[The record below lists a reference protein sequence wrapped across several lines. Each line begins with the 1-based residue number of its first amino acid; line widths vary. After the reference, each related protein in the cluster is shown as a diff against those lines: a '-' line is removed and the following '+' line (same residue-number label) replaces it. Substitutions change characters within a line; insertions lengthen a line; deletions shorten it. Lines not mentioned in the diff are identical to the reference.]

1 MSFNPLSKAQSYTS
15 RFFSVLCRLM
25 LIVGFCFALTS
36 MAARASAAQNQFV
49 DKDGQVVRIY
59 KLEPY
64 SAGALILPRD
74 IRGDYYLYSPV
85 ECTDPKEG
93 FETRLHIDRYQIH
106 FGFIASCKAK
116 SIVKSRKLYRLTI
129 RCNHEEGTSSQSLLK
144 ITITANGLLV
154 DDYTYKQCPVVR

>member
-15 RFFSVLCRLM
+15 RFFSVLCRLT

-64 SAGALILPRD
+64 SAGALILPTD
-74 IRGDYYLYSPV
+74 IRGDYYRYSPA

-116 SIVKSRKLYRLTI
+116 SIVTSGKLYRMKI

-144 ITITANGLLV
+144 ISITTNGLLV
-154 DDYTYKQCPVVR
+154 DGDMYKQCPTVR